1 MIKHPSEIPSQEV
14 DLHHL
19 RRAIAL
25 SRDKML
31 AGAGGPFGAVVARG
45 DEVLAEGWNQVT
57 THCDPT
63 AHAEIVALR
72 GAAARLQQFSL
83 AGCVLYTSCEPCP
96 MCLAAAYW
104 ARIDRIVFAATRADA
119 AAGGFDDAFLYE
131 ELARPLAQRRLPMG
145 QALQAEAAAVFADW
159 LAKPDRVPY

>member
-1 MIKHPSEIPSQEV
+1 
-14 DLHHL
+14 
-19 RRAIAL
+19 
-25 SRDKML
+25 
-31 AGAGGPFGAVVARG
+31 
-45 DEVLAEGWNQVT
+45 VLAEGWNQVT
-57 THCDPT
+57 TAMDPT

-72 GAAARLQQFSL
+72 GAAARLREFSL

-104 ARIDRIVFAATRADA
+104 ARVDRIVFAATRADA

-131 ELARPLAQRRLPMG
+131 ELARPSDLRRLPMAQG
-145 QALQAEAAAVFADW
+145 LHDEAAAVFSDW